1 MKKNMLKN
9 ITLVLLGLLLV
20 PVLSHG
26 QGFGSLVGTVTD
38 NSGSVIVSAK
48 VTATQVGTNLARNVT
63 TDSNGYYVI
72 PTLRPAQY
80 NLSVAAAGF
89 HTFSQKDITLLADQT
104 LSVNVEMKVGGI
116 NETVEVRDQPQ
127 DLQLESSSISSS
139 TDSQTIVE
147 LPLNGLSGPM

>member
-1 MKKNMLKN
+1 MLKN

-104 LSVNVEMKVGGI
+104 LSVNVEMKVGATS
-116 NETVEVRDQPQ
+116 ETVEVTAQPVR
-127 DLQLESSSISSS
+127 LASR
-139 TDSQTIVE
+139 
-147 LPLNGLSGPM
+147 